1 MALIH
6 TDSLAATLDAVND
19 ALFWDRK
26 LTKEG
31 RKGVARWIA
40 SRQGLPG
47 AYAGMFAPP
56 EEYRTQRL
64 RLFTGEARASR
75 AGAALVLGNEACRA
89 LALVDVRVAF
99 VQEAL
104 VRAREGM
111 LARLGPLAS
120 GSGTYCCTS
129 CTPAVWRNLAVWDA
143 DGAEAFLAAGVRALR
158 ERRLGDGKWRRYPFW
173 YTLLVLSEMSVP
185 GAIAEMRHA
194 APVCERTLGRAVRE
208 GLHEQRRQEV
218 CRRVLA
224 SC

>member
-1 MALIH
+1 MALVN
-6 TDSLAATLDAVND
+6 TDSLAATLDGVND
-19 ALFWDRK
+19 ALFWSRK

-31 RKGVARWIA
+31 REGVARWIA

-89 LALVDVRVAF
+89 LALLDVRVSS

-104 VRAREGM
+104 ARAREGM
-111 LARLGPLAS
+111 LTRLGPLAS

-129 CTPAVWRNLAVWDA
+129 CTPAVWRNLAAWDV
-143 DGAEAFLAAGVRALR
+143 DDAEAFLAAGVRSLR
-158 ERRLGDGKWRRYPFW
+158 GLRLGDGKWRAYPFW
-173 YTLLVLSEMSVP
+173 YTLLALSGTDVP
-185 GAIAEMRHA
+185 GAIDEMRYA
-194 APVCERTLGRAVRE
+194 APVCERTLGRAASE
-208 GLHEQRRQEV
+208 GLHEQRRREV

-224 SC
+224 GC